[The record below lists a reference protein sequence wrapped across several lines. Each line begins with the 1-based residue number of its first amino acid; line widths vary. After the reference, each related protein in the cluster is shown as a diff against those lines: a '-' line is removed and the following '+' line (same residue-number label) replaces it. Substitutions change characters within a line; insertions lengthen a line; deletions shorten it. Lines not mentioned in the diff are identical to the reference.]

1 MSAIQIPEEFTVV
14 VLEVGGIA
22 HLGAILKGKGAKK
35 IKGAIGGQSNKEEKI
50 LNHYTTNRALSY
62 FQLIS

>member
-1 MSAIQIPEEFTVV
+1 MSAVQIPEEFTVV

-35 IKGAIGGQSNKEEKI
+35 IKGAMGGK
-50 LNHYTTNRALSY
+50 TTKRENAQPLY
-62 FQLIS
+62 H